1 MDQNT
6 FKVVKCYS
14 LTKSEISFWEKQ
26 EVGFQENKVKFDSLN
41 KKNIAYYEMIF
52 GSSKNGAFDEKI
64 ENYSVKVKEVEN
76 YMDDG
81 SKKKEES
88 DVEKI
93 DEEKETKSKKKK
105 LKEGSYGWWFLNKQN
120 ISGCASLRRS
130 LRRSMIFLQK
140 KINQCLKGLFSC

>member
-14 LTKSEISFWEKQ
+14 LTKSEIRFWEKQ

-41 KKNIAYYEMIF
+41 KENIAYYEMIF
-52 GSSKNGAFDEKI
+52 VSSKNGVFDEKI

-81 SKKKEES
+81 SKKKKES

>member
-1 MDQNT
+1 
-6 FKVVKCYS
+6 
-14 LTKSEISFWEKQ
+14 
-26 EVGFQENKVKFDSLN
+26 
-41 KKNIAYYEMIF
+41 MIF

-81 SKKKEES
+81 SKKKKES